1 MPPVRFP
8 PIHPPFSNPIGG
20 AAAPTQLEATPGEG
34 GKGEG
39 GIAPR
44 YLSDVRVGWKRIQ
57 LIFPLF
63 DLSLT
68 AWLCNGHGG
77 MRRRVSAETTRGL
90 TKALADGLAA
100 LHAVGLVH
108 TDVKPD
114 NVLLRVAS
122 RRRGTTAYV
131 GHCIPY
137 PPIPYFCILQDW
149 AGGRRGVEERCT
161 YVRT

>member
-1 MPPVRFP
+1 M
-8 PIHPPFSNPIGG
+8 
-20 AAAPTQLEATPGEG
+20 
-34 GKGEG
+34 
-39 GIAPR
+39 
-44 YLSDVRVGWKRIQ
+44 SDVRVGRKRIQ

-63 DLSLT
+63 DLSLK

-131 GHCIPY
+131 RSSLHPLPTHPLFLHPTG
-137 PPIPYFCILQDW
+137 LGRW
-149 AGGRRGVEERCT
+149 AAGG
-161 YVRT
+161 

>member
-1 MPPVRFP
+1 M
-8 PIHPPFSNPIGG
+8 
-20 AAAPTQLEATPGEG
+20 
-34 GKGEG
+34 
-39 GIAPR
+39 
-44 YLSDVRVGWKRIQ
+44 SDVRVGRKRIQ

-63 DLSLT
+63 DLSLQ

-131 GHCIPY
+131 GHCIP
-137 PPIPYFCILQDW
+137 
-149 AGGRRGVEERCT
+149 
-161 YVRT
+161 